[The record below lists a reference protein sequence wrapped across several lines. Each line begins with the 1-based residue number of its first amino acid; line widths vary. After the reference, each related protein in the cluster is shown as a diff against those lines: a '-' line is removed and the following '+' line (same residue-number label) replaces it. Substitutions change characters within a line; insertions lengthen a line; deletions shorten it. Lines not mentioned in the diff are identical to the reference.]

1 MLAILDDMK
10 KFARLIKTLD
20 STNKT
25 TIKVQALAD
34 YFKVAGDTD
43 KVWTIAILSHRRPPR
58 PVNTTLLRE
67 WASELANI
75 PLWLFEESYHI
86 VGDLAETIAL
96 VVPSTQTST
105 EKSLTRFLK
114 EMIALKKKPDEEK
127 KAYLYEN
134 WKVLD
139 YYERFVFC
147 KLITGSFRIG
157 VSQKLM
163 TRALAKATDID
174 EDILAYKLMGNWN
187 PNKISFQELI
197 LEENESDYLSKPY
210 PFYLAYAIEGDVSD
224 LGDVNDWSAE
234 HKWDGIRSQV
244 ILRNDEIFVWSRGEE
259 LVTDKYPEFGK
270 FVGVIPNGTV
280 IDGEILPFPKEQI
293 GTFNDLQKRIG
304 RKTVSKNLLKKV
316 PVILKAYDLLEWE
329 GKDIRNTPFIDR
341 RRLLETLF
349 RSVRPPGRLESARHR
364 RSRGPASEKVASRI
378 RQSAGSETDGETIK
392 SIASKTAPKQAKGTK
407 NKDQPAEMPVSSA
420 VEIPLHLS
428 ETIHFNSWEEAA
440 KERERSREVRSEGLM
455 LKRKD
460 SPYLVG
466 RKKGDWWKW
475 KVDPLTIDAVL
486 TYAMRGHGRRS
497 NLFTDYTFALWDE
510 KEDGERELVTFAKA
524 YSGLTDAEFRKV
536 DNWIKRNTLE
546 RFGPVRSV
554 TPHHVFEIAF
564 EGIAPSTRHK
574 SGVATRF
581 PRILRWRKDKKIEE
595 ANTLSDLKRLI
606 PSLTSESG

>member
-1 MLAILDDMK
+1 MK
-10 KFARLIKTLD
+10 HFAQLIKTLD

-25 TIKVQALAD
+25 NIKVQALAD
-34 YFKVAGDTD
+34 YFKIAGDTD

-58 PVNTTLLRE
+58 PVNTTLLRQ

-96 VVPSTQTST
+96 VVPSEQTST
-105 EKSLTRFLK
+105 DKSLTRFLE
-114 EMIALKKKPDEEK
+114 EMIALKKKSDDEK

-163 TRALAKATDID
+163 TRALAKATETD

-187 PNKISFQELI
+187 PNAITFQELI

-210 PFYLAYAIEGDVSD
+210 PFYLAYAIEGEVTD
-224 LGDVNDWSAE
+224 LGDVADWSAE

-259 LVTDKYPEFGK
+259 LVTDKYPEFGE

-280 IDGEILPFPKEQI
+280 IDGEILPYPEGQI
-293 GTFNDLQKRIG
+293 GTFNDLQTRIG

-316 PVILKAYDLLEWE
+316 PIILKAYDLLEWE
-329 GKDIRNTPFIDR
+329 GKDIRDTPFIER
-341 RRLLETLF
+341 RKLLETMF
-349 RSVRPPGRLESARHR
+349 YSVCHPK
-364 RSRGPASEKVASRI
+364 RSRGTERNRGQTAEAPA
-378 RQSAGSETDGETIK
+378 T
-392 SIASKTAPKQAKGTK
+392 
-407 NKDQPAEMPVSSA
+407 SA
-420 VEIPLHLS
+420 VEVPLHLS
-428 ETIHFNSWEEAA
+428 ETIHFTSWDEAA
-440 KERERSREVRSEGLM
+440 KERERSRKVHSEGLM
-455 LKRKD
+455 LKRRD

-510 KEDGERELVTFAKA
+510 KDDGERELVTFAKA

-536 DNWIKRNTLE
+536 DNWIKKNTLE

-564 EGIAPSTRHK
+564 EGIAESSRHK

-595 ANTLSDLKRLI
+595 ANTLNDLRELI
-606 PSLTSESG
+606 P

>member
-1 MLAILDDMK
+1 MK
-10 KFARLIKTLD
+10 TFAELIKTLD

-25 TIKVQALAD
+25 TVKVAALAD
-34 YFKVAGDTD
+34 YLKVANDSD

-58 PVNTTLLRE
+58 PVNTTLLRT

-96 VVPSTQTST
+96 IVPSKASSSK
-105 EKSLTRFLK
+105 KSLTQFLE
-114 EMIALKKKPDEEK
+114 EMIALKSKTDTEK
-127 KAYLYEN
+127 KAYLFEN
-134 WKVLD
+134 WNALD
-139 YYERFVFC
+139 YYGRFVFT

-163 TRALAKATDID
+163 TRALSKATGLD
-174 EDILAYKLMGNWN
+174 EDVLAYKLMGNWD
-187 PNKISFQELI
+187 PNTISFQKLI
-197 LEENESDYLSKPY
+197 LEENKSDYLSKPY
-210 PFYLAYAIEGDVSD
+210 PFYLAYALEGDIED
-224 LGDVNDWSAE
+224 LGDVAQWSAE

-244 ILRNDEIFVWSRGEE
+244 ILRNDELFVWSRGEE
-259 LVTDKYPEFGK
+259 LVTDKYPEFEK
-270 FVGVIPNGTV
+270 FVGIVPKGTV
-280 IDGEILPFPKEQI
+280 IDGEILPYPKKQI

-304 RKTVSKNLLKKV
+304 RKTVSKALLEKV
-316 PVILKAYDLLEWE
+316 PVILKAYDLLEWK
-329 GKDIRNTPFIDR
+329 GVDIRNKPFSER
-341 RRLLETLF
+341 RKLLTALYRENYH
-349 RSVRPPGRLESARHR
+349 VEGN
-364 RSRGPASEKVASRI
+364 SENR
-378 RQSAGSETDGETIK
+378 
-392 SIASKTAPKQAKGTK
+392 
-407 NKDQPAEMPVSSA
+407 
-420 VEIPLHLS
+420 IPLHLS
-428 ETIHFNSWEEAA
+428 ETMHFTSWNDLA

-497 NLFTDYTFALWDE
+497 NLFTDYTFALWQE
-510 KEDGERELVTFAKA
+510 NEQGEEELVTFAKA

-536 DNWIKRNTLE
+536 DAWIKKNTLE

-554 TPHHVFEIAF
+554 KPHHVFEIAF
-564 EGIAPSTRHK
+564 EGIALSNRHK

-581 PRILRWRKDKKIEE
+581 PRILRWRHDKKIED
-595 ANTLSDLKRLI
+595 ANTIQDLKELI
-606 PSLTSESG
+606 PGDMPKTSTTESS

>member
-1 MLAILDDMK
+1 MK
-10 KFARLIKTLD
+10 NFASLIKTLD

-25 TIKVQALAD
+25 NLKVKALAE
-34 YFKVAGDTD
+34 YFQKANDKD

-67 WASELANI
+67 WASDLANI

-96 VVPSTQTST
+96 VIPSSSKST
-105 EKSLTRFLK
+105 EKSLTEFLE
-114 EMIALKKKPDEEK
+114 EMISLKKKEDAEK

-139 YYERFVFC
+139 YYERFVFT
-147 KLITGSFRIG
+147 KLITGGFRIG

-163 TRALAKATDID
+163 TRALSKATEIE
-174 EDILAYKLMGNWN
+174 EDILAYKLMGNWD
-187 PNKISFQELI
+187 PNEISFQELI

-210 PFYLAYAIEGDVSD
+210 PFYLAYAIEDKVED
-224 LGDVNDWSAE
+224 LGDVSEWSAE

-259 LVTDKYPEFGK
+259 LVTDKYPEFEK
-270 FVGVIPNGTV
+270 FIGIIPNGTV
-280 IDGEILPFPKEQI
+280 IDGEILPYPNNEI
-293 GTFNDLQKRIG
+293 GTFNDLQTRIG
-304 RKTVSKNLLKKV
+304 RKTVSKALLAKV
-316 PVILKAYDLLEWE
+316 PVVLKAYDVLEWE
-329 GKDIRNTPFIDR
+329 GKDIRNKPFLER
-341 RRLLETLF
+341 RKILEILYHSLIEREQT
-349 RSVRPPGRLESARHR
+349 VIE
-364 RSRGPASEKVASRI
+364 RSRNHKRVASA
-378 RQSAGSETDGETIK
+378 SLTDL
-392 SIASKTAPKQAKGTK
+392 
-407 NKDQPAEMPVSSA
+407 
-420 VEIPLHLS
+420 PLQLS
-428 ETIHFNSWEEAA
+428 ETIHFESWEEVAQ
-440 KERERSREVRSEGLM
+440 ERERSREVRSEGLM

-510 KEDGERELVTFAKA
+510 NENGEKELVTFAKA

-536 DNWIKRNTLE
+536 DAWIKKNTLE

-564 EGIAPSTRHK
+564 EGIALSKRHK

-581 PRILRWRKDKKIEE
+581 PRILRWRQDKKIEE
-595 ANTLSDLKRLI
+595 ANSISDIKALI
-606 PSLTSESG
+606 PSVAKESVEGKSEGKTKRA